1 MVNNS
6 EEAIREHLD
15 FHYARDVA
23 NGCTTPSANPT
34 SIVPRYVTVAE
45 GGEATTAAPPTA
57 AAAPPEAAP
66 AAATTPTRSNKRRK
80 HIAIS
85 VPLFNSPNVSPL
97 TFALDLNA
105 KKTENTGEA
114 ATVGKTRGRKKKDD
128 SMDVESIMCIVCGG
142 GEDEDKMLLCDS
154 KGCENA
160 YHMYCLKKP
169 LSSIPSGDWY
179 CDECIEERKEK
190 EGAGGKGKAEEDNY
204 REEFGFG
211 EGKIFTLDQ
220 YKKMANNFKK
230 KWFLVDRGK
239 NVSVDEV
246 EKEFWRIVNASEVKI
261 FLYFYFYYYP
271 FFGPIFI
278 YFCSLRNMFKFTM
291 AAISIRGSPK

>member
-239 NVSVDEV
+239 KVSVDEV
-246 EKEFWRIVNASEVKI
+246 EKEFWRIVNASEVI
-261 FLYFYFYYYP
+261 YYFYS
-271 FFGPIFI
+271 FI
-278 YFCSLRNMFKFTM
+278 
-291 AAISIRGSPK
+291 